1 MNTAPFGGRAT
12 EPFVSHPICRF
23 FLEPHSH
30 EATGGGPVATKAKG
44 NNGSKKSKDNAK
56 KSKNPR
62 CRTCDKVIRVPKGWT
77 QGPAIRRHYWR
88 EHREIMQGRR
98 GS

>member
-1 MNTAPFGGRAT
+1 MAPR
-12 EPFVSHPICRF
+12 
-23 FLEPHSH
+23 
-30 EATGGGPVATKAKG
+30 AKG
-44 NNGSKKSKDNAK
+44 KSSSKGKSKGSAK
-56 KSKNPR
+56 PNNPR
-62 CRTCDKVIRVPKGWT
+62 CHTCDKVIRVPKGWT